1 MEFSNNETMSSRRKA
16 RIVALQILYEMD
28 STGHPHSEIMERA
41 LHDKDMDRRGL
52 EFTKILVDGVIQ
64 ELEDLDKR
72 IEQFATIWPVD
83 QLSIVDRNILRIA
96 LYEIFWD
103 TEVPS
108 KVAINEAVEL
118 AKKFGSQNSFK
129 FINELSNSLRD
140 DAGNSIKFY
149 FKEHG
154 WTI

>member
-96 LYEIFWD
+96 IF
-103 TEVPS
+103 EVVVYNRTPI
-108 KVAINEAVEL
+108 KAAVNEAIEL
-118 AKKFGSQNSFK
+118 AKGFGSESSPK
-129 FINELSNSLRD
+129 FVNGVL
-140 DAGNSIKFY
+140 GSILGKA
-149 FKEHG
+149 KTQEVP
-154 WTI
+154 